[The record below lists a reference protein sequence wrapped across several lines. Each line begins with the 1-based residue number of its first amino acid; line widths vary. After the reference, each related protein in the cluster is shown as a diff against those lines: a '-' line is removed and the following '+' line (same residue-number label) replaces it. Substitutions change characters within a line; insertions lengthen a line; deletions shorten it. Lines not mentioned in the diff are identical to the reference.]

1 MMVNVQQ
8 IFYNLWKWL
17 IQWLSDLKDI
27 VFGGGNKVIDLDSG
41 IRVKLG
47 RELAQ
52 GGYSVVYRGSDVQ
65 NPHADYAVKRIH
77 CHNDP
82 DLRLGCIEEGKV
94 HRALQKAQE
103 QERDSSSSSSH
114 TMYCLPLHG
123 MTFEENNTVCYMVFP
138 YLPHSLRQEVNQRIF
153 YPAQTSSSSGSPPP
167 PWSESVVLKLFDHLC
182 DGVALMH
189 QENLTHRDIK
199 LENVLFQ
206 GSNTM
211 HLQAPVLMDFGS
223 AGPLSRPLKN
233 RRDVLEIAEEAGQ
246 HTTMPYR
253 PPELFP
259 GELRVGDADL
269 DYTKV
274 DVWSLGCTL
283 FAILY
288 GASPFECEFIR
299 NRRGNRTQKQ
309 QQQQEQR
316 APIRI
321 VDCSQLRVL
330 GNIPKPQPNTA
341 VEKWYS
347 PQVVEL
353 IEFILEKD
361 RSKRPTLQQVQ
372 IRIKNLLRG
381 GKSDV
386 EDPMDSLFSKNRHDK
401 W

>member
-1 MMVNVQQ
+1 MVTLPQLVLNVW
-8 IFYNLWKWL
+8 NWL
-17 IQWLSDLKDI
+17 INWLNDI
-27 VFGGGNKVIDLDSG
+27 KETFFGGRTIDLDSG
-41 IRVKLG
+41 IRVRLG

-52 GGYSVVYRGSDVQ
+52 GGYSVVYRGSDAQ
-65 NPHADYAVKRIH
+65 NPHLTYAVKRIH
-77 CHNDP
+77 CHDDT
-82 DLRLGCIEEGKV
+82 DLRMRCIEEGKV

-103 QERDSSSSSSH
+103 NSQQPH
-114 TMYCLPLHG
+114 QAMYCMPLHG
-123 MTFEENNTVCYMVFP
+123 MTFEENNTVCFMVFP
-138 YLPHSLRQEVNQRIF
+138 YFPHSLRQEVNQRIY
-153 YPAQTSSSSGSPPP
+153 YPAQACSTSPPP

-182 DGVALMH
+182 EGVALMH
-189 QENLTHRDIK
+189 QEQWTHRDIK

-223 AGPLSRPLKN
+223 AGPLSRILKS
-233 RRDVLEIAEEAGQ
+233 RKDVLGIAEEASQ

-253 PPELFP
+253 PPELFS

-288 GASPFECEFIR
+288 GASPFECEFTR
-299 NRRGNRTQKQ
+299 NRRGSTKNSSST
-309 QQQQEQR
+309 

-341 VEKWYS
+341 VDKWYS
-347 PQVVEL
+347 PQVLEL
-353 IEFILEKD
+353 IDFILEKD
-361 RSKRPTLQQVQ
+361 RNKRPTLQQVQ
-372 IRIKNLLRG
+372 IRVKTLLNG
-381 GKSDV
+381 EALDL
-386 EDPMDSLFSKNRHDK
+386 EDPMDSLFSKNHHDG